1 MFTTGVCCQQEDTH
15 ISGSLINGDIEIE
28 KNDKDH
34 RKKTQSKQC
43 RGEVINATSSRDI
56 RTFLEKCGTISSKK
70 KGTPKKVEE
79 LGDEE

>member
-1 MFTTGVCCQQEDTH
+1 MFTTGACCQQEDTH

-43 RGEVINATSSRDI
+43 RGEVIRKI
-56 RTFLEKCGTISSKK
+56 FLEKCGTISSKK